1 MNGKTSKVTFPI
13 FNQEAPGT
21 GGDFYLEIEPQG
33 QRDFFRLPVK
43 VKELAAEGVVL
54 EVVDPAP
61 GLEGQ
66 TLVNQKGTIH
76 LAPDGFSQQAQLQGQ
91 VVWWRPGSGELEP
104 SHYLLGLDLGK
115 ADFRSRRFLENLMAR
130 PRDISDLWKH
140 WDESQTK
147 PADRDG
153 RIIFYLGGGA
163 LLGGAAMYLTLA
175 EPYKGL
181 ANILTFSGSLLIAGQ
196 CLRQWWRDRRLA
208 KGV

>member
-1 MNGKTSKVTFPI
+1 MKGKTSKVILPI
-13 FNQEAPGT
+13 FNMEAPGT
-21 GGDFYLEIEPQG
+21 TGDFYLEIEPRG

-43 VKELAAEGVVL
+43 VKELTDEGVIL
-54 EVVDPAP
+54 EVADLVQ

-66 TLVNQKGTIH
+66 TLVNQEGIIH
-76 LAPDGFSQQAQLQGQ
+76 LAPDGFSQQAQLRGK
-91 VVWWRPGSGELEP
+91 VVWWRPGTGELEP
-104 SHYLLGLDLGK
+104 SHYLLGLGLGK
-115 ADFRSRRFLENLMAR
+115 ADFRSRRFLENLLAR

-153 RIIFYLGGGA
+153 QIILGLGGGA
-163 LLGGAAMYLTLA
+163 LLGGVGLYLILS

-196 CLRQWWRDRRLA
+196 CLRHWWRDRRLA

>member
-1 MNGKTSKVTFPI
+1 MKGKTSKVTFPI
-13 FNQEAPGT
+13 LNQEAAGT
-21 GGDFYLEIEPQG
+21 PGDFYLEIEPRG
-33 QRDFFRLPVK
+33 QKDFCRLPVK

-54 EVVDPAP
+54 EAVHLAP
-61 GLEGQ
+61 GLEVQ
-66 TLVNQKGTIH
+66 TLVNQEGIIH
-76 LAPDGFSQQAQLQGQ
+76 LAPDGFSRQAQLRGK
-91 VVWWRPGSGELEP
+91 VVWWRPETGELEP

-115 ADFRSRRFLENLMAR
+115 ADFRSRRFLENLLTR

-147 PADRDG
+147 PARRAG
-153 RIIFYLGGGA
+153 RIISYLGGGA

-196 CLRQWWRDRRLA
+196 CLRHWWRDRRLA
-208 KGV
+208 KAG